1 MFDDL
6 LKGVCMKTNI
16 VKIRVAALSCE
27 AIARVRRNG
36 ASFLRFVRGK
46 LSPSNLYAA
55 LILAG
60 YAGAA
65 AAQSVS
71 DNSAPWDG
79 ALCGVAG
86 WFKGSTPIAVGTI
99 AFAAAGL
106 GFLFGEELT
115 GILKK
120 VVNIVMAICLVV
132 GGAAFVGWIAT
143 KLGAGSSACSV

>member
-1 MFDDL
+1 
-6 LKGVCMKTNI
+6 MKTNI
-16 VKIRVAALSCE
+16 VKVRGAALARKATE
-27 AIARVRRNG
+27 RVRRNS
-36 ASFLRFVRGK
+36 ASFLQYVKSKF
-46 LSPSNLYAA
+46 SPTNLYMGF
-55 LILAG
+55 ILAG

-65 AAQSVS
+65 AAVGVG
-71 DNSAPWDG
+71 DDSAPWDG
-79 ALCGVAG
+79 PLCGVAG

-106 GFLFGEELT
+106 SFLFGEELT

>member
-1 MFDDL
+1 
-6 LKGVCMKTNI
+6 MKTNI
-16 VKIRVAALSCE
+16 VKIRVAALARE
-27 AIARVRRNG
+27 ANARVRRNG
-36 ASFLRFVRGK
+36 ASFLRYVRGK

-55 LILAG
+55 FILAG

-71 DNSAPWDG
+71 DSSAPWDG
-79 ALCGVAG
+79 PLCGVAG
-86 WFKGSTPIAVGTI
+86 WFKGSTPIAVGSI